1 MKLYIARSRLN
12 DRYQLFLKKKLEQL
26 TNGSTVLCNPLVV
39 GDEDELESCKDLE
52 KKCLSSYEQGRYLPV
67 LMNINESDLDIQET
81 CIDEI
86 DDQNQLKQQRQ
97 SVLKSSSV
105 QVKKKIFR
113 NKQLSLF
120 YRLV

>member
-12 DRYQLFLKKKLEQL
+12 DRYQLFLKKKLQQL

-39 GDEDELESCKDLE
+39 GNEDEIESCEDLE
-52 KKCLSSYEQGRYLPV
+52 KKCLRVYEQGRYSPI